1 MGAFYG
7 TKIKNKEIND
17 KTGKTWEIGD
27 VPKLWKKK
35 TEEWLAENTEE

>member
-7 TKIKNKEIND
+7 IKIKEETINPA
-17 KTGKTWEIGD
+17 TGAAWVIGD

-35 TEEWLAENTEE
+35 TEDWLKANA

>member
-7 TKIKNKEIND
+7 TKIKEGMVNPA
-17 KTGKTWEIGD
+17 TGKAWAIGD

-35 TEEWLAENTEE
+35 TETWLKENQAA